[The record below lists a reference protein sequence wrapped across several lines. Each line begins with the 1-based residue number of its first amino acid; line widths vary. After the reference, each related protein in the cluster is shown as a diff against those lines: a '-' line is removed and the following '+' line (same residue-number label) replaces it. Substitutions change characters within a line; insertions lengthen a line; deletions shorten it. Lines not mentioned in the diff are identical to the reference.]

1 MESTSGNGSPAD
13 ACDRWCRAQRG
24 GAILMANVKSWKQM
38 FPGRTHEGALAQRIS
53 AKAELRRT
61 VLTCLLWEDAFYEKG
76 GGVANRLAELV
87 DANKAEDVAALA
99 REARD
104 AMQLRHVPLFLV
116 RELARRKG
124 IGPLV
129 AETLEDVI
137 QRADEL
143 GEFVALYWKDK
154 KQPLSS
160 GVKRGLA
167 RAFTKFDAY
176 QLAKY
181 DRDLAVKLRDVLFLC
196 HAKPRDAEQAEVWKK
211 LVEGDLEAPD
221 TWEVSLSARK
231 GKKETFERLLS
242 EGKLGGMAVLRNLR
256 LMWAAGVS
264 PKLIRERLS
273 KGLTRALP
281 FRFVTAARYAPKL
294 EDAIEAAMLKGIS
307 GIETLP
313 GATGLVVDVSGSMN
327 YKLSNKG
334 ETTRMDAAA
343 GLTILLREKCGAFAV
358 ATFSEKCVELPTR
371 RGFALRDAIVKSQ
384 EHSGTYLKR
393 ALTELRERSEW
404 RGLER
409 LIVITDEQSHDGILP
424 AWTSKAYL
432 VNVAPYKYG
441 VSYGNGW
448 THLDGWSERVVDY
461 IAAVEKE
468 TAE

>member
-1 MESTSGNGSPAD
+1 
-13 ACDRWCRAQRG
+13 
-24 GAILMANVKSWKQM
+24 MANVNSWKQM

-76 GGVANRLAELV
+76 SGVANRLAELV

-124 IGPLV
+124 TGPLV

-181 DRDLAVKLRDVLFLC
+181 DRDLTVKLRDVLFLC

-211 LVEGDLEAPD
+211 LVEGELEAPD

-264 PKLIRERLS
+264 PKLIRDRLS
-273 KGLTRALP
+273 KGVARALP

-294 EDAIEAAMLKGIS
+294 EDAIEVAMLKGIS
-307 GIETLP
+307 GFEAFP
-313 GATGLVVDVSGSMN
+313 GATGLLLDVSSSMN
-327 YKLSNKG
+327 DRLAKKG
-334 ETTRMDAAA
+334 ETVRMDAAV
-343 GLTILLREKCGAFAV
+343 GLAILLREKCDRFSI
-358 ATFSEKCVELPTR
+358 ATFSEKCVELPPR
-371 RGFALRDAIVKSQ
+371 RGFALRDVIVGSQ
-384 EHSGTYLKR
+384 AHSGTYLKH
-393 ALTELRERSEW
+393 ALTQLSENAEW
-404 RGLER
+404 RTLDR
-409 LIVITDEQSHDGILP
+409 LIVVTDEQSHDGILP
-424 AWTSKAYL
+424 AWTPMAYV
-432 VNVAPYKYG
+432 VNVAPYKSG

-448 THLDGWSERVVDY
+448 THIDGWSERVMDY

-468 TAE
+468 ETD